1 MRPYL
6 LSIVV
11 PVYNGAR
18 TIGALVDALA
28 GLKISGGHEIVLVND
43 GSPDDSEAVCRA
55 LARRSHR
62 DVVGGVD
69 GDLRR
74 GWRRPLSPGPSRS
87 IREAP
92 RGASFVRRACSACA
106 RLPGGRA
113 RVHHRGPE
121 ARP

>member
-43 GSPDDSEAVCRA
+43 GSQDDSEAVCRA
-55 LARRSHR
+55 LAQRADIPVTFVNLSRNFGEHNAVMAGLSFA
-62 DVVGGVD
+62 
-69 GDLRR
+69 R
-74 GWRRPLSPGPSRS
+74 GEYVSPVWKITGTRYW
-87 IREAP
+87 A
-92 RGASFVRRACSACA
+92 ASS
-106 RLPGGRA
+106 
-113 RVHHRGPE
+113 
-121 ARP
+121 